1 VILDKINPGLHYLL
15 GIIFYEL
22 GRLDAAMASL
32 KRSLYLDQDFIL
44 AHFTLANIN
53 RSAER
58 FKESNKNYKNA
69 LALLDAMAPD
79 RVLPESEGIT
89 AGRLKEIINST
100 YGENGNG

>member
-1 VILDKINPGLHYLL
+1 MNSAR
-15 GIIFYEL
+15 F
-22 GRLDAAMASL
+22 DAAVASL

-58 FKESNKNYKNA
+58 FKESNKSYKNA
-69 LALLDAMAPD
+69 LALLSAMAPD
-79 RVLPESEGIT
+79 RVIPESEGIT

-100 YGENGNG
+100 YGVNQNG